1 MERIVVLIDDDQD
14 DIDVLQEFISVVDPS
29 ASCVSF
35 RSSEKAIETLS
46 GNSLLP
52 DYIFI
57 DYNMPQ
63 INGEQCLT
71 KLKGQEKLNR
81 TTFVM
86 NSTHMPSDIAERL
99 LGKGANRI
107 FQKPYQVNSYIDILT
122 SILDTDM
129 PV

>member
-14 DIDVLQEFISVVDPS
+14 DIDVLQEFIRIIDPS
-29 ASCVSF
+29 ALCISF

-46 GNSLLP
+46 INSILP

-63 INGEQCLT
+63 MNGEQCLT
-71 KLKGQEKLNR
+71 KLRGQEKLNR

-86 NSTHMPSDIAERL
+86 NSTHMPTDIAERL
-99 LGKGANRI
+99 LSKGANRI
-107 FQKPYQVNSYIDILT
+107 FQKPYQVNSYIDILK
-122 SILDTDM
+122 SILDTS
-129 PV
+129 VAA

>member
-14 DIDVLQEFISVVDPS
+14 DIDVLQEFIRVIDPS
-29 ASCVSF
+29 ASCISF
-35 RSSEKAIETLS
+35 SSSEKAIETLS
-46 GNSLLP
+46 RNSLLP

-63 INGEQCLT
+63 VNGEQCLA

-86 NSTHMPSDIAERL
+86 NSTHMPSDMAERL
-99 LGKGANRI
+99 LSKGANNI
-107 FQKPYQVNSYIDILT
+107 FQKPYHIDSYIDILT
-122 SILDTDM
+122 PILNSGV
-129 PV
+129 PG